1 MEIDKQVRYYVS
13 SYQKNYSICFSNY
26 VRFLIHFS
34 AIASELVIGS
44 WFLPL
49 LDRRPLKPLLFE
61 VHYFIENSVLCE
73 HDQNGRK
80 FQYII
85 DYHMKG
91 QYVNNEKDGL
101 YQKKIL
107 LTFVGIISLDMTN
120 MMSGKFVNGS
130 FNFNETIRFSHFLG

>member
-1 MEIDKQVRYYVS
+1 MFLPTKKKNHSVCL
-13 SYQKNYSICFSNY
+13 SYC

-34 AIASELVIGS
+34 AIACELVIGC

-61 VHYFIENSVLCE
+61 VHDFIENSVLCE

-101 YQKKIL
+101 Y
-107 LTFVGIISLDMTN
+107 
-120 MMSGKFVNGS
+120 
-130 FNFNETIRFSHFLG
+130 

>member
-1 MEIDKQVRYYVS
+1 MFLPTKKID
-13 SYQKNYSICFSNY
+13 YSIWLSYC

-34 AIASELVIGS
+34 ASELVIGS

-61 VHYFIENSVLCE
+61 VHDFIENSVLCE

-101 YQKKIL
+101 Y
-107 LTFVGIISLDMTN
+107 
-120 MMSGKFVNGS
+120 
-130 FNFNETIRFSHFLG
+130 